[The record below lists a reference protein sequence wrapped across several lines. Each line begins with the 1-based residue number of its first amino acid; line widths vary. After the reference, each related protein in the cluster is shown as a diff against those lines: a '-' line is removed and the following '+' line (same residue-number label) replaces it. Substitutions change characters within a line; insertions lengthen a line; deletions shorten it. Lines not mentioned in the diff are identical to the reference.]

1 MHANDL
7 INNPKSFFT
16 TLPFKA
22 VACKHQ
28 GNSCWLHEENKGSAT
43 QQKCRA
49 SRRAWWQHRQG
60 SRRAGFPLK
69 LFVFQYFLSYKT
81 LCWNHLGGTLL
92 SGCRE
97 QVSLPHWC
105 QCPRRPAACGQP
117 RAITPTEM
125 PARASK
131 EPFLKN
137 KILKARRVKAS
148 VWPVFPQMMATVRVL
163 QIKRARRQAYSKHI
177 PVCLSINFKPI

>member
-7 INNPKSFFT
+7 INNPKSFFA

-97 QVSLPHWC
+97 QVSFPHWC
-105 QCPRRPAACGQP
+105 QRPHRPAACGQP
-117 RAITPTEM
+117 RAVTPTET

-131 EPFLKN
+131 EPFLKI

-148 VWPVFPQMMATVRVL
+148 VWPVFPQMMATVWVL
-163 QIKRARRQAYSKHI
+163 
-177 PVCLSINFKPI
+177 